1 MQQRSTTG
9 RSISR
14 RLFNRLA
21 ACLPLALVTAC
32 ELPGSGKA
40 PRRVR
45 LRAAETF
52 PPGLPAV
59 AWVLVVNEPTATLSL
74 NTAKIAIGTREDVK
88 YLANGEWASRA
99 PEMVMELLV
108 ESFVNSNKILTVGDR
123 RERIRPDFNLEMRLT
138 AFHVES
144 TEAGSGTVR
153 VGLKATLVQQP
164 RRNALASF
172 SFDSSTE
179 VESLSLYNIVAA
191 FNESLQDVMAQVV
204 EWTLETGTN
213 APSAS

>member
-9 RSISR
+9 RFISR

-21 ACLPLALVTAC
+21 ACLPLALVTGC

-52 PPGLPAV
+52 PPSLPAV

-99 PEMVMELLV
+99 PEMVMELRV
-108 ESFVNSNKILTVGDR
+108 ESFANSNKILTVGDR
-123 RERIRPDFNLEMRLT
+123 RERIRPDFNLEMRLN

-144 TEAGSGTVR
+144 TVAGSGTVR
-153 VGLKATLVQQP
+153 VCLKSTLVQQP

-172 SFDSSTE
+172 SFDASTE
-179 VESLSLYNIVAA
+179 VESLSLDNIVAA
-191 FNESLQDVMAQVV
+191 FNESLQDVMEQVV
-204 EWTLETGTN
+204 EWTLETGAN
-213 APSAS
+213 APNAS

>member
-1 MQQRSTTG
+1 MQHRSTTG
-9 RSISR
+9 RFISR

-32 ELPGSGKA
+32 ELPGGGKP

-45 LRAAETF
+45 LRATETF
-52 PPGLPAV
+52 PPTLPAV
-59 AWVLVVNEPTATLSL
+59 AWVLMVNEPTATLSL

-153 VGLKATLVQQP
+153 VSLKATLVQQP

-179 VESLSLYNIVAA
+179 VESLSLDNIVAA
-191 FNESLQDVMAQVV
+191 FNESLQDVMEQVV